1 MRAPLI
7 LARMSPESLRRD
19 ALAIHAA
26 GVAAADPA
34 RCLQLALEGEPAPAG
49 RAWILAL
56 GKAGPAMAA
65 ALTAHLKAR
74 RLEPA
79 GGIVVAPE
87 PGPEGTNGI
96 PQVAGDH
103 PVPGEGSFRAA
114 QALGL
119 VTARVGA
126 RDEAWVL
133 LSGGT
138 SSLVAAPV
146 PEIPGADF
154 LALHRLLGAA
164 GLPIDELNA
173 VRKRFARWGAG
184 RLLLALPAHRVR
196 VFCLSDVPGDNPA
209 DIGSGPCEPDPATA
223 ADVRRILERAD
234 LWVRVP
240 SSIRVL
246 IGRVEQG
253 LLPETPKGD
262 NPAFRRRATRIVG
275 SNRTAVAGAAAA
287 ARQRGYDTWTAPAA
301 LTGEAAPAG
310 RRLAAELLAQAGRVR
325 HPVAIIWGGETTA
338 TLGAASG
345 QGGRCQELA
354 LAAAEILAGAEIPCA
369 LLAAGTDGRD
379 GPTDAAGAIVD
390 PSTWRAIGLR
400 RGDPSSVLA
409 RHDAYPGLDQVGA
422 LLRTGPTGTNV
433 MDLVIGL
440 ADGSGQNGGAP
451 AGGR

>member
-1 MRAPLI
+1 
-7 LARMSPESLRRD
+7 MSPESLRRD

-26 GVAAADPA
+26 GIAAADPA
-34 RCLQLALEGEPAPAG
+34 RCLQLALVDEPAPAG
-49 RAWILAL
+49 RPWILAL

-65 ALTAHLKAR
+65 ALAAYLKAHR
-74 RLEPA
+74 SEPA
-79 GGIVVAPE
+79 GGIVVAAE
-87 PGPEGTNGI
+87 PGPEGASGL

-103 PVPGEGSFRAA
+103 PVPGDGSLRAA
-114 QALGL
+114 QAIGL
-119 VTARVGA
+119 VCGRVA
-126 RDEAWVL
+126 PQDEAWVL

-146 PEIPGADF
+146 PQIPGADF
-154 LALHRLLGAA
+154 LALHQLLGAV
-164 GLPIDELNA
+164 GLPIGKLNA
-173 VRKRFARWGAG
+173 VRKRFSRWSAG
-184 RLLLALPAHRVR
+184 RLLLAIPAHRVR

-209 DIGSGPCEPDPATA
+209 DIGSGPCEPDPTTA
-223 ADVRRILERAD
+223 AEVREILERAD
-234 LWVRVP
+234 LWTRLPMSV
-240 SSIRVL
+240 RVL
-246 IGRVEQG
+246 IDRIEQG
-253 LLPETPKGD
+253 LIPETPKRD

-287 ARQRGYDTWTAPAA
+287 ARQLGYETSTGPEA

-310 RRLAAELLAQAGRVR
+310 RRLAHELLVR
-325 HPVAIIWGGETTA
+325 AERLRQRVAIIWGGETTV
-338 TLGAASG
+338 TLGARPG

-354 LAAAEILAGAEIPCA
+354 LAAAGTLAGARIPSA

-400 RGDPSSVLA
+400 SGDPSSALA
-409 RHDAYPGLDQVGA
+409 HHDAYPSLDQVGA
-422 LLRTGPTGTNV
+422 LIRTGPTGTNV

-451 AGGR
+451 AGER

>member
-1 MRAPLI
+1 
-7 LARMSPESLRRD
+7 MSPEWLQRD

-26 GVAAADPA
+26 GIAAADPA
-34 RCLQLALEGEPAPAG
+34 GCLRLALDNEPAPAG
-49 RAWILAL
+49 RPWILAL

-65 ALTAHLKAR
+65 ALVAYLKAR
-74 RLEPA
+74 HLEPA
-79 GGIVVAPE
+79 GGIVVAADPA
-87 PGPEGTNGI
+87 PEGDSGI
-96 PQVAGDH
+96 PWVAGDH
-103 PVPGEGSFRAA
+103 PIPGEGSFRAA
-114 QALGL
+114 RAIGL
-119 VTARVGA
+119 VCARVA
-126 RDEAWVL
+126 PEDEAWVL

-173 VRKRFARWGAG
+173 VRKRFSRWGAG

-209 DIGSGPCEPDPATA
+209 DIGSGPCEPDPVTA
-223 ADVRRILERAD
+223 AEVREILERAD
-234 LWVRVP
+234 LWARVP
-240 SSIRVL
+240 TSIRVL
-246 IGRVEQG
+246 INHIEQG
-253 LLPETPKGD
+253 LLPETPKG
-262 NPAFRRRATRIVG
+262 NNLAFRRRATRIIG

-287 ARQRGYDTWTAPAA
+287 AQQRGYDTTTAPTA
-301 LTGEAAPAG
+301 LSGEAAPAG
-310 RRLAAELLAQAGRVR
+310 RRLAAELLARAGRVR
-325 HPVAIIWGGETTA
+325 RPVALIWGGETTV
-338 TLGAASG
+338 TLGATPG

-379 GPTDAAGAIVD
+379 GPTDAAGAVVD
-390 PSTWRAIGLR
+390 PSTWQSVALR
-400 RGDPSSVLA
+400 TGDPSSALA
-409 RHDAYPGLDQVGA
+409 RHDAYPALDQVGA
-422 LLRTGPTGTNV
+422 LIRTGPTGTNV

-440 ADGSGQNGGAP
+440 ADGSGQNGSAP

>member
-1 MRAPLI
+1 
-7 LARMSPESLRRD
+7 MSPESLRRD
-19 ALAIHAA
+19 AHAIHAA

-34 RCLQLALEGEPAPAG
+34 RCLQRALEGEPAPAG

-65 ALTAHLKAR
+65 ALAAHLKAR

-87 PGPEGTNGI
+87 SGPEVSSRI

-119 VTARVGA
+119 VSARVVA
-126 RDEAWVL
+126 QDEAWVL

-146 PEIPGADF
+146 PEVPGEDF
-154 LALHRLLGAA
+154 LALHRLLSVA

-173 VRKRFARWGAG
+173 VRKRFSRWGAG

-209 DIGSGPCEPDPATA
+209 DIGSGPCEPDPVTATE
-223 ADVRRILERAD
+223 VREILERAD
-234 LWVRVP
+234 LWARVP
-240 SSIRVL
+240 TSIRVL
-246 IGRVEQG
+246 IDRIEQG

-262 NPAFRRRATRIVG
+262 NPAFRRRATRIIG

-287 ARQRGYDTWTAPAA
+287 ARQRGYDTSTAQAA

-310 RRLAAELLAQAGRVR
+310 RRLAAELLARAGRVR
-325 HPVAIIWGGETTA
+325 QPVALIWGGETTV
-338 TLGAASG
+338 TLGATPG
-345 QGGRCQELA
+345 RGGRCQELA
-354 LAAAEILAGAEIPCA
+354 LAAAEILAGAGIPCA

-379 GPTDAAGAIVD
+379 GPTDAAGAVVD
-390 PSTWRAIGLR
+390 PSTWQSVALR
-400 RGDPSSVLA
+400 TGDPSSALA
-409 RHDAYPGLDQVGA
+409 RHDAYPALDQVGA
-422 LLRTGPTGTNV
+422 LIRTGPTGTNV

-440 ADGSGQNGGAP
+440 ADGSGQNGSAP